1 MLKDQIG
8 GLQQGIAQL
17 LQDYVTID
25 ELLRDHAR
33 SVGWKMMHRRAGQ
46 AAASGAAYFLPFEQK
61 ISRNLLLF
69 HHCKSF
75 GNPRSAR
82 NWRRIALDE

>member
-1 MLKDQIG
+1 MLEDQIG

-33 SVGWKMMHRRAGQ
+33 SVGWKMMHCRAGLPR
-46 AAASGAAYFLPFEQK
+46 AERLTFFPLNKKFLGIFFSFTIANRSEIRVPLELAPYC
-61 ISRNLLLF
+61 SR
-69 HHCKSF
+69 
-75 GNPRSAR
+75 
-82 NWRRIALDE
+82 